1 MVMENPI
8 FESENIVL
16 EENIDFS
23 YDNDEMVSP
32 YCVEGNSIQ
41 NQIELF
47 TSVNDTNYIVS
58 ENEIME
64 KRVIYLKRE
73 VSPLFISLLRYE
85 DFEFG
90 QKSESIKIIQ
100 KELQT
105 NRVATINW
113 LNELYVKYFSKD
125 EKILI
130 GILRVLE
137 YFNEKVFYPNSY
149 TIALSSLVH
158 KNDEIKELA
167 IRIFE
172 NWASLTSYETL
183 KSVQVE
189 TPWLKSY
196 IGEVLKDLEEELC
209 LS

>member
-1 MVMENPI
+1 MENTLL
-8 FESENIVL
+8 ENENII
-16 EENIDFS
+16 IDEAIDLSLNF
-23 YDNDEMVSP
+23 DKILNDSKSF
-32 YCVEGNSIQ
+32 N
-41 NQIELF
+41 NQIDLF
-47 TSVNDTNYIVS
+47 TSVNDTNYIIS

-64 KRVIYLKRE
+64 NRLIYLKKE
-73 VSPLFISLLRYE
+73 VTPLFVSLLKYE

-90 QKSESIKIIQ
+90 KKSESIKIIQ
-100 KELQT
+100 KELKT
-105 NRVATINW
+105 NRIATINW

-125 EKILI
+125 EKVLI

-158 KNDEIKELA
+158 KNDEIKEIA

-172 NWASLTSYETL
+172 NWASINSYEVL
-183 KSVQVE
+183 KNVQIE

-196 IGEVLKDLEEELC
+196 IREVLKDLEEELC

>member
-1 MVMENPI
+1 MENTLL
-8 FESENIVL
+8 ENENIIVD
-16 EENIDFS
+16 EAIDLSLNFDKIS
-23 YDNDEMVSP
+23 N
-32 YCVEGNSIQ
+32 NSKSFN
-41 NQIELF
+41 NQIDLF
-47 TSVNDTNYIVS
+47 TSVNDTNYIIS

-64 KRVIYLKRE
+64 NRLIYLKKE
-73 VSPLFISLLRYE
+73 VTPLFVSLLKYE

-90 QKSESIKIIQ
+90 KKSESIKIIQ
-100 KELQT
+100 KELKT

-125 EKILI
+125 EKVLI

-158 KNDEIKELA
+158 KNDEIKEIA

-172 NWASLTSYETL
+172 NWASITSYEVL
-183 KSVQVE
+183 KNVQIE
-189 TPWLKSY
+189 TTWLKSY
-196 IGEVLKDLEEELC
+196 ISEVLKDLEEELC

>member
-1 MVMENPI
+1 METTLLEN
-8 FESENIVL
+8 ENIIVDDV
-16 EENIDFS
+16 IDFS
-23 YDNDEMVSP
+23 FDLDEIL
-32 YCVEGNSIQ
+32 NSSSDFN
-41 NQIELF
+41 NQIDLF
-47 TSVNDTNYIVS
+47 TSVNDTNYIIS

-64 KRVIYLKRE
+64 NRVLYLKKE
-73 VSPLFISLLRYE
+73 VTPLFISLLKYE

-100 KELQT
+100 RELLV

-158 KNDEIKELA
+158 KNDEIKEIA

-172 NWASLTSYETL
+172 NWASITSYEIL
-183 KSVQVE
+183 KNVQIE

-196 IGEVLKDLEEELC
+196 ISEVVKDLEEELC

>member
-1 MVMENPI
+1 MENTLL
-8 FESENIVL
+8 ENENIIVD
-16 EENIDFS
+16 EAIDLSLNF
-23 YDNDEMVSP
+23 DKILNDSKSF
-32 YCVEGNSIQ
+32 N
-41 NQIELF
+41 NQIDLF
-47 TSVNDTNYIVS
+47 TSVNDTNYIIS

-64 KRVIYLKRE
+64 NRLIYLKKE
-73 VSPLFISLLRYE
+73 ITPLFVSLLKYE

-90 QKSESIKIIQ
+90 KKSESIKIIQ
-100 KELQT
+100 KELKT

-125 EKILI
+125 EKVLI

-158 KNDEIKELA
+158 KNDEIKEIA

-172 NWASLTSYETL
+172 NWASITSYEVL
-183 KSVQVE
+183 KNVQIE

-196 IGEVLKDLEEELC
+196 ISEVLKDLEEELC

>member
-1 MVMENPI
+1 MEQI
-8 FESENIVL
+8 ILENDNFIL
-16 EENIDFS
+16 DENIDFS
-23 YDNDEMVSP
+23 FNIDEILNQLNDNS
-32 YCVEGNSIQ
+32 NKIQ
-41 NQIELF
+41 NQVDLF

-64 KRVIYLKRE
+64 NRLIYLKKE
-73 VSPLFISLLRYE
+73 VTPLFVSLLKYE

-100 KELQT
+100 RELIS

-137 YFNEKVFYPNSY
+137 FFNERVFYPNSY

-158 KNDEIKELA
+158 KNDEVKEIA

-172 NWASLTSYETL
+172 NWASITSYEIL
-183 KSVQVE
+183 KNVHIE

-196 IGEVLKDLEEELC
+196 ISEVIKDLENELC

>member
-1 MVMENPI
+1 MENTLL
-8 FESENIVL
+8 ENENII
-16 EENIDFS
+16 IDEAIDLSLNF
-23 YDNDEMVSP
+23 DKILNDSQSF
-32 YCVEGNSIQ
+32 N
-41 NQIELF
+41 NQIDLF
-47 TSVNDTNYIVS
+47 TSVNDTNYIIS

-64 KRVIYLKRE
+64 NRLIYLKKE
-73 VSPLFISLLRYE
+73 VTPLFVSLLKYE

-90 QKSESIKIIQ
+90 KKSESIKIIQ
-100 KELQT
+100 KELKT
-105 NRVATINW
+105 NRIATINW

-125 EKILI
+125 EKVLI

-158 KNDEIKELA
+158 KNDEIKEIA

-172 NWASLTSYETL
+172 NWASINSYEVL
-183 KSVQVE
+183 KNVQIE

-196 IGEVLKDLEEELC
+196 IREVLKDLEEELC

>member
-1 MVMENPI
+1 MENTLL
-8 FESENIVL
+8 ENENIIVD
-16 EENIDFS
+16 EAIDLSLNF
-23 YDNDEMVSP
+23 DKILNDSKRF
-32 YCVEGNSIQ
+32 N
-41 NQIELF
+41 NQIDLF
-47 TSVNDTNYIVS
+47 TSVNDTNYIIS

-64 KRVIYLKRE
+64 NRLIYLKKE
-73 VSPLFISLLRYE
+73 VTPIFVSLLKYE

-90 QKSESIKIIQ
+90 KKSESIKIIQ
-100 KELQT
+100 KELKT
-105 NRVATINW
+105 NRIATINW

-125 EKILI
+125 EKVLI

-137 YFNEKVFYPNSY
+137 YFDEKVFYPNSY

-158 KNDEIKELA
+158 KNDEIKEIA

-172 NWASLTSYETL
+172 NWASINSYEVL
-183 KSVQVE
+183 KNVQIE

-196 IGEVLKDLEEELC
+196 ISEVLKDLEEELC